1 MTVGDLPIGTP
12 WWVAVI
18 IIVAFGRPALGSAIM
33 SRVPGWLGAYA
44 RHRQSRTP
52 EGRADLSLS
61 AAWERQDR
69 EIKRL
74 SAAYDSLSEDYGD
87 LASRVDSLDRK
98 LSEMTKKFFSALGYI
113 RQLVATIRRLDPD
126 HTIPDPPVDLEVY
139 L

>member
-18 IIVAFGRPALGSAIM
+18 MIIAFGRPALGSAIM

-74 SAAYDSLSEDYGD
+74 AAAYDSLSEDHSE
-87 LASRVDSLDRK
+87 LTTRVDSLDRK
-98 LSEMTKKFFSALGYI
+98 LAIMTKRFFAALAHI
-113 RQLVATIRRLDPD
+113 RILRAVVLRIDPTYQLPSVPD
-126 HTIPDPPVDLEVY
+126 DLEEY

>member
-1 MTVGDLPIGTP
+1 MTLGDIPGGTP

-18 IIVAFGRPALGSAIM
+18 MIIAFGRPALGSEIM

-44 RHRQSRTP
+44 RHRQARTP
-52 EGRADLSLS
+52 EGRADVSLS

-74 SAAYDSLSEDYGD
+74 AAAYDSLNEDYGE
-87 LASRVDSLDRK
+87 LANRVDDLDRK
-98 LSEMTKKFFSALGYI
+98 LSEMTKRFFSALSYI

-126 HTIPDPPVDLEVY
+126 HTIPDPPIDLEVY